1 MNHRILFLP
10 ADPAAEAILIEV
22 DGDGRVRTR
31 VPLPPGHAAPPAGA
45 VASTV
50 LVVPGEAIRID
61 RLDLPAH
68 SAAQARAAARALL
81 APRLARPQPLHV
93 ALDDARAGTL
103 RRVAAVDAALVQA
116 WLDRAAAH
124 GLAVDAAVPEQLLL
138 PPPEAPGAAHVL
150 VTGDR
155 WLVRAVDLAF
165 VAEPALAVR
174 VLGDR
179 GQVVLDGDPTRF
191 AAGALHPEIDL
202 LQGDFV
208 PASRRARPAG
218 RRRLAWLVA
227 ALVAS
232 PLLLVAAQALQLT
245 LAARALEARASAIVR
260 DALPATGATSADGP
274 DGLDAQLQAARAPR
288 AFAAATGALF
298 AAVAAQ
304 PGVHLV
310 EFEYQRGD
318 RVRAVLAHPRAED
331 LEALR
336 ATLAGDGW
344 RLVEGGSRD
353 GERGLRTAL
362 SLEPGA

>member
-10 ADPAAEAILIEV
+10 ADPAAAATLLEV

-31 VPLPPGHAAPPAGA
+31 VPLPPGHVAPPAGA

-103 RRVAAVDAALVQA
+103 RRVAAVDATLVQG

-138 PPPEAPGAAHVL
+138 PLPEIPGDAHVL
-150 VTGDR
+150 VAGDR
-155 WLVRAVDLAF
+155 WLVRAGDLAF
-165 VAEPALAVR
+165 VAEPALAAR

-179 GQVVLDGDPTRF
+179 ARVVLDGDPTRF

-202 LQGDFV
+202 LQGEFV
-208 PASRRARPAG
+208 PASKRARPAG

-260 DALPATGATSADGP
+260 DALPATGTSADGP
-274 DGLDAQLQAARAPR
+274 DGLDAQLQGAREPR

-331 LEALR
+331 LETLR

-344 RLVEGGSRD
+344 RLVEGGSRA